1 MAAPTHNTIELEGRG
16 PRSELVANA
25 AITPGQLCEVMSTGK
40 VRKHATAG
48 GFHERLIAQED
59 SLQGNGITDNYAA
72 AAKVQLV
79 SAEPGQ
85 AMYMLL
91 KDGEN
96 ATTDEFLE
104 SAGDGD
110 LRVYIAGTRV
120 GRAMDAVDLSD
131 SSGADP
137 ATRRIRVRI
146 V

>member
-1 MAAPTHNTIELEGRG
+1 MAYNTIEIQGRG

-25 AITPGQLCEVMSTGK
+25 AITPGQLCEVMSTNK

-48 GFHERLIAQED
+48 GFHQRLIAQEN
-59 SLQGNGITDNYAA
+59 SLEGEGITDNYAA
-72 AAKVQLV
+72 GDQVQLV
-79 SAEPGQ
+79 HADPGQ
-85 AMYMLL
+85 VMYMLL

-96 ATTDEFLE
+96 ATRDEFLE

-110 LRVYIAGTRV
+110 LRVYVAGTRV
-120 GRAMDAVDLSD
+120 GRAMDALDLSG

-137 ATRRIRVRI
+137 SSRRIRVRI